1 MSDGEEFKIHE
12 PDEDVAREHL
22 DMLESV
28 IGDAEGGYLSEG
40 SLKGAAL
47 RASAATAH
55 SLYEIKALMLSMVM
69 CLEKIASRPV
79 PPLMEVPQ
87 FEIQEFEGQLLS
99 AAPWRDDA
107 EWVDKLAESIA
118 AKLGPAVRVAVPPA
132 GTDDRFSDRVARSY
146 DGDSIH
152 HDI

>member
-28 IGDAEGGYLSEG
+28 IGDAEGGYLSEAG
-40 SLKGAAL
+40 LKGAAL

-55 SLYEIKALMLSMVM
+55 SLYEIKALLLSVVM

-87 FEIQEFEGQLLS
+87 FQKLQEFEGHLLS
-99 AAPWRDDA
+99 TAVRDEA
-107 EWVDKLAESIA
+107 EWVDKLAESVA

-132 GTDDRFSDRVARSY
+132 GTDDRFSDRVVRSY